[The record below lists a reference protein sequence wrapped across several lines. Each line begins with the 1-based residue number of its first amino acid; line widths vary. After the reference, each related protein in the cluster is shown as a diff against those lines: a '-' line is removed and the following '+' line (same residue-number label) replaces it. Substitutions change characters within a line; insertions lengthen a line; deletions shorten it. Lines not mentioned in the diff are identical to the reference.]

1 MLLKDLITKNKIT
14 ENLFKE
20 LNQEILLHEVKG
32 ISSNSKEIKK
42 DFIFVKEFNSGAFKG
57 NSNKTNYKIHHP
69 KGKKSNYKYILWK
82 PKSR

>member
-1 MLLKDLITKNKIT
+1 MLLKDLIANNKIT

-42 DFIFVKEFNSGAFKG
+42 DYIFVAIKGEKLDGTDFITEAEENGAFL
-57 NSNKTNYKIHHP
+57 II
-69 KGKKSNYKYILWK
+69 KSI
-82 PKSR
+82 S